1 MLSDL
6 TELYI
11 ADIKK
16 YIEPNYGQ
24 YLIEWLNTDE
34 VRIMLQIPQYK

>member
-6 TELYI
+6 TDLYLSN
-11 ADIKK
+11 IKK
-16 YIEPNYGQ
+16 YREPNYGQ

-34 VRIMLQIPQYK
+34 VRNMLKIPQYK